1 MIEQSLKTKVVM
13 SESNNN
19 NNNSISPKKEG
30 YSEENKAVDKK
41 QTELKSEENN
51 NAENN
56 KNVSKGRRDVLKTL
70 ATVPVLGA
78 MAYGVY
84 KKRKNEIFNRS
95 AADMFHFPTEIK
107 PFVPT
112 NTDSK
117 TIRIGVI
124 GTGIRGKQ
132 LLSGLGF
139 RTPEDVQEMIDL
151 NKSDSSNKRYQDF
164 IEQED
169 LNIKITAVCDIF
181 DIHAEQAITAGANIY
196 REGVNG
202 KFGESPKRYKSYKE
216 LLAADDVDAVVIA
229 SPDHWH
235 GQMAMDAA
243 RAGKHVYLEK
253 PMTWTVP
260 ETFALREIVKQSN
273 IIFQLG
279 HQNRQIEAYERARE
293 IIERGLLG
301 PITLIETGTN
311 RNDPNGAWV
320 YNINPGANPDTIDWK
335 QFDGNPDRIK
345 EYLDYMTSAGLAKYM
360 GPDPREKFSLERFFR
375 WRCWWDY
382 STGLSGDLL
391 THEYDAMNQIL
402 KLGIPSS
409 ATSSGGVY
417 FFKDGRTVPDVLHTT
432 FEFANRGLTM
442 LYSATLAS
450 QFSRSRKIMG
460 HDATMEVGSSLTVTI
475 DPRSERYKDK
485 IEQGKIKAGE
495 PFYHYIPGRN
505 LDAVTSAT
513 ELYFAERGL
522 LYSYV
527 GGKRYNTTYLHLHEW
542 LECIR
547 TGSQPSC
554 NIDQGFQ
561 EAITAHMGTRAYLEG
576 KTMYWDAEKEEITRG

>member
-1 MIEQSLKTKVVM
+1 M
-13 SESNNN
+13 S
-19 NNNSISPKKEG
+19 
-30 YSEENKAVDKK
+30 
-41 QTELKSEENN
+41 
-51 NAENN
+51 ENN
-56 KNVSKGRRDVLKTL
+56 KNNINTDKKSNADENKPVEKNNTENTSTENSSKDNSTSENKPVSRGRRDALKTL

-95 AADMFHFPTEIK
+95 AADMFHFPTEVT
-107 PFVPT
+107 PFAAST
-112 NTDSK
+112 GNGE
-117 TIRIGVI
+117 TIRIGII

-139 RTPEDVQEMIDL
+139 SSPTEVQELINL
-151 NKSDSSNKRYQDF
+151 NKADSTNKRYQDF

-169 LNIKITAVCDIF
+169 LNVKITAVCDIF
-181 DIHAEQAITAGANIY
+181 DVHAEEGIAAGTNIY
-196 REGVNG
+196 REGLNG
-202 KFGESPKRYKSYKE
+202 KYGDSPKRYLNYKE

-235 GQMAMDAA
+235 GQMTMDAV

-260 ETFALREIVKQSN
+260 ETYALRELVKNSN
-273 IIFQLG
+273 VIFQLG

-293 IIERGLLG
+293 IIDRGLLG
-301 PITLIETGTN
+301 PISLIETGTN

-320 YNINPGANPDTIDWK
+320 YDINPKANPNTIDWQ
-335 QFDGNPDRIK
+335 QFDGDPERIK
-345 EYLDYMTSAGLAKYM
+345 EYMDYMTSAGLAAYV
-360 GPDPREKFSLERFFR
+360 GPEPRDKFSLERFFR

-432 FEFANRGLTM
+432 FEYKGRGLAM

-450 QFSRSRKIMG
+450 QFKRTRKIMG
-460 HDATMEVGSSLTVTI
+460 HDATMEVGSSLSVTI

-485 IEQGKIKAGE
+485 IAEGKIKTNE
-495 PFYHYIPGRN
+495 PFYHYVPGKD
-505 LDAVTSAT
+505 LDAITSAT

-547 TGSQPSC
+547 TGKQPSC
-554 NIDQGFQ
+554 DIDQGFE

-576 KTMYWDAEKEEITRG
+576 RTMYWDSEKEEITRG

>member
-1 MIEQSLKTKVVM
+1 M
-13 SESNNN
+13 SEVIHNDED
-19 NNNSISPKKEG
+19 PQKKDRPG
-30 YSEENKAVDKK
+30 ENQKGFS
-41 QTELKSEENN
+41 KS
-51 NAENN
+51 
-56 KNVSKGRRDVLKTL
+56 RRDAIKTL

-84 KKRKNEIFNRS
+84 KKRKSKIIDRS
-95 AADMFHFPTEIK
+95 AADMFHFPSTIT

-112 NTDSK
+112 ARDSE
-117 TIRIGVI
+117 TIRVGII

-139 RTPEDVQEMIDL
+139 STPQKVQEMIDL
-151 NKSDSSNKRYQDF
+151 RVADSSNTQYQDF
-164 IEQED
+164 LEMES
-169 LNIKITAVCDIF
+169 LNVRLTGVCDIF
-181 DIHAEQAITAGANIY
+181 DIHADEAVAAGANIH
-196 REGVNG
+196 REGLNG
-202 KFGESPKRYKSYKE
+202 KFGEKPKRYRNYKD
-216 LLAADDVDAVVIA
+216 LLAADDVDAVIIA

-235 GQMAMDAA
+235 GQMAMDAI

-260 ETFALREIVKQSN
+260 ETYALRDLVRNSN
-273 IIFQLG
+273 LVFQLG
-279 HQNRQIEAYERARE
+279 HQNRQIEAYEQARE
-293 IIERGLLG
+293 IVERGLLG
-301 PITLIETGTN
+301 PVNLIETSTN
-311 RNDPNGAWV
+311 RNDPNGAWI
-320 YNINPGANPDTIDWK
+320 YDIHPDATPNNIDWE
-335 QFDGNPDRIK
+335 QFEGDPDRIK
-345 EYLDYMTSAGLAKYM
+345 EYMDYMTSAGLTKYI
-360 GPDPREKFSLERFFR
+360 GPDSREKFNLERFFR

-432 FEFANRGLTM
+432 FEYKDRGLAM

-460 HDATMEVGSSLTVTI
+460 RDATMELGSSLSVTI
-475 DPRSERYKDK
+475 DPNSDRYRDK
-485 IEQGKIKAGE
+485 IKQGVIKTGE
-495 PFYHYIPGRN
+495 PFYHYMPGKD

-547 TGSQPSC
+547 DGKQPSC
-554 NIDQGFQ
+554 DINQGFQ

-576 KTMYWDAEKEEITRG
+576 RTMYWDAEKEEIKRS